1 MNVGSILNND
11 SPPNTAQGEKDSEPQ
26 DSGFHRHSLVNL
38 LNGPDNDAEPK
49 TNEQEPTKG
58 QKQVERQESV
68 SSSESNDAR
77 ANDKSQ
83 SEHVDEKKHDNETEE
98 RPNEDAAKAQ
108 TKKEE
113 DDELARISKLNSTKK
128 PRRYTVP
135 PIWAQEWKASNQMF
149 IEQAPQEVTT
159 NLSSN
164 PVFDRT
170 LTVSVDLECSI
181 TGVIPPPSL
190 TRTIAE
196 WIYANFT
203 EIPTSQRKYV
213 ELELKFG
220 TIMDKLTGNRI
231 DVNVSTE
238 CVYRDAS
245 GVYFDMGVHEVGWGD
260 MCHFL
265 EELEKKYQDEL
276 RKNHF
281 QNANKPKRKFNVLES
296 DITDSFYQITN
307 RNEQPKS
314 IRVSKDNTLNP
325 PRYIAINKQ
334 RLSHLFIHN
343 PSSMYDMRLSLSY
356 ENPIPESSIDSIIKK
371 NTPSLIRLKK
381 RTSYTH
387 TPTVTRFDMTKV
399 QIPREL
405 KSKGGKKVLEQDQS
419 HEVEL
424 EIDVNELF
432 SGFDKVKNGV
442 DSIRFEEL
450 VEIFMNNARC
460 LNNRVTK
467 LANR

>member
-11 SPPNTAQGEKDSEPQ
+11 SPPNTTHGEKDSEPQ
-26 DSGFHRHSLVNL
+26 ESGFHRHSLVNL
-38 LNGPDNDAEPK
+38 LNGPDNDTESN
-49 TNEQEPTKG
+49 TNEQEATKD
-58 QKQVERQESV
+58 QKQEKQQENIPSPV
-68 SSSESNDAR
+68 NIDVRASN
-77 ANDKSQ
+77 KSQ
-83 SEHVDEKKHDNETEE
+83 SEHVDEKKHDEIEE
-98 RPNEDAAKAQ
+98 RPKQDTAKTQ
-108 TKKEE
+108 TIKEE
-113 DDELARISKLNSTKK
+113 DDELARISKLNATKK
-128 PRRYTVP
+128 PKRYTVP
-135 PIWAQEWKASNQMF
+135 PIWAQEWKGSNQMF
-149 IEQAPQEVTT
+149 AEQAPQEVAT

-231 DVNVSTE
+231 DVNVSSE

-265 EELEKKYQDEL
+265 DELEKKYQEEL

-281 QNANKPKRKFNVLES
+281 QNANKPKRKFNVLQS

-424 EIDVNELF
+424 EIDVKELF